1 MPPGT
6 VEDASAPPG
15 VIAPIEASH
24 PHTPASVFPPTHIPA
39 FLIQKGARGHVVA
52 PRGGRRHERGRN
64 PIRSAAPCRPPH
76 GPPSIWPL
84 RLDAASEAADG
95 AAARHGERQAPSES
109 GLLRIPIPAACRRAA
124 PPAAAPS
131 GRAGAPRRSGS
142 RTLEVVGLRHRGAE
156 QHPFEQKRCS
166 PCWISFPIKQVIFPL
181 LFRQAKSGWR
191 KGRQGTRLYKE
202 RYRLARNSF
211 WRWRVDSG
219 DTPSSSPPS
228 STPAI

>member
-1 MPPGT
+1 MPALPPGT

-24 PHTPASVFPPTHIPA
+24 PHTPASVPPPPYTPASVFPPPHTPASVSPPTHIPA
-39 FLIQKGARGHVVA
+39 FLIQKGARG
-52 PRGGRRHERGRN
+52 HERGRN

-84 RLDAASEAADG
+84 RLDAASGAADG

-156 QHPFEQKRCS
+156 QHPFEQKRRS
-166 PCWISFPIKQVIFPL
+166 PCE
-181 LFRQAKSGWR
+181 G
-191 KGRQGTRLYKE
+191 
-202 RYRLARNSF
+202 RLATWVPWINGIMR
-211 WRWRVDSG
+211 
-219 DTPSSSPPS
+219 
-228 STPAI
+228 